1 MPDKNNNGL
10 SRTLRKWAIGANRLL
25 RSSRGKD
32 ILMFLCFLGVSYV
45 FWIIMTLNDDIQ
57 QDVNVNLEITDVP
70 KNYKFISEPPRFIQ
84 VGLRDKGTVLAN
96 YTLSGTKTLK
106 INYSDFAYDES
117 KDRITLTSQQLN
129 ARLRSLFDPA
139 TQILSVRPDSLHFI
153 VTDRAPNQARVVPEV
168 DVSPASQYVISGPIT
183 VSPDTV
189 KVYSARHLRVRP
201 TTVKTV
207 KVTRREMKDTVVVDV
222 HLQSV
227 PGTRIEP
234 DVVTVTVPV
243 EPLISKRRQVGVQLV
258 HQPENTNVVIFP
270 SRVNVSYLLPMSL
283 YNSESTVVT
292 VTADFAEHHN
302 GKLPL
307 SIGALPDYYR
317 GVELSADSVEFTIE
331 RKSDHQ

>member
-1 MPDKNNNGL
+1 M
-10 SRTLRKWAIGANRLL
+10 RTLRQRAAGLNRLL

-32 ILMFLCFLGVSYV
+32 ILIFLCFLGVSYI

-57 QDVNVNLEITDVP
+57 QDVNVNLEITNVP
-70 KNYKFISEPPRFIQ
+70 EDYTFITEPPRYIQ

-96 YTLSGTKTLK
+96 YTLSGAKTLR

-153 VTDRAPNQARVVPEV
+153 VTDRAPNQARVIPEA

-201 TTVKTV
+201 TAVKTA
-207 KVTRREMKDTVVVDV
+207 KVTRRELKDTLEVEV
-222 HLQSV
+222 HLQSE

-234 DVVTVTVPV
+234 GVVTVTVPV
-243 EPLISKRRQVGVQLV
+243 EPLISKRREVGVQLV
-258 HQPENTNVVIFP
+258 HQPDNTNVVIFP
-270 SRVNVSYLLPMSL
+270 SHVSVSYLLPMSL
-283 YNSESTVVT
+283 YNSENTVVT
-292 VTADFAEHHN
+292 VSADFAEHHN
-302 GKLPL
+302 GKIPL

-317 GVELSADSVEFTIE
+317 GVELSADSVEFIIE